1 MKMKQA
7 PSVRLIILG
16 FGLLLIG
23 AVLPFV
29 MVIRLL
35 ESTFLLNFVAATS
48 SIGGLTVGLIGIVQ
62 YDRSRRQDRD

>member
-1 MKMKQA
+1 MSHLK
-7 PSVRLIILG
+7 LIILG
-16 FGLLLIG
+16 FVLLLIG
-23 AVLPFV
+23 AVVPFV

-35 ESTFLLNFVAATS
+35 ESTFVLNFLAAIS